1 MKRLVVCSDGTW
13 NRADAKNPTNVVKLY
28 RSVQLQD
35 GDVAQIPWYDPG
47 VGTGNAIVR
56 AIGGATGFGLTQNIE
71 DAYRFLVRNYVP
83 GDEVYLF
90 GFSRGAYTSRSLGGL
105 IRNSGILR
113 RDYEARIDDAIRLY
127 RDRKRGPYHPDVEQF
142 RGDFSHPQFRLKFI
156 GVWDT
161 VGSLGIPGNLFNRL
175 NRRLHSF
182 HDVKLSRSVQFGYQA
197 LALDEHRRTFA
208 PTLWEVQRSQA
219 GARPPDAGDIGD
231 LGGEQVVEQVWFAG
245 AHSDVGGGYSDDRL
259 SDAALRW
266 LMERAASTG
275 LVFKNGSTPSAADA
289 VEGRVHISRSGIFK
303 YLPGIDRTVGEHDDE
318 AIHET
323 VRERVRSSEY
333 GPRGLRESRFWPE
346 LTATSGGES
355 NPPR

>member
-28 RSVQLQD
+28 RGVQLQD

-47 VGTGNAIVR
+47 VGTGNRLSR

-83 GDEVYLF
+83 GDEIYLF
-90 GFSRGAYTSRSLGGL
+90 GFSRGAYTARSLGGL

-113 RDYEARIDDAIRLY
+113 RDYEARIVDAIQLY
-127 RDRKRGPYHPDVEQF
+127 RDRERGPYHPDVEQF
-142 RGDFSHPQFRLKFI
+142 RGDFSHPEFRLKFI

-161 VGSLGIPGNLFNRL
+161 VGALGIPGNLFNRL
-175 NRRLHSF
+175 NRRFHSF

-197 LALDEHRRTFA
+197 LALDEHRRTFK
-208 PTLWEVQRSQA
+208 PTLWEVQPQVPGQA
-219 GARPPDAGDIGD
+219 PADIGA
-231 LGGEQVVEQVWFAG
+231 LGGEQVVEQTWFAG

-266 LMERAASTG
+266 LMDQAAATG
-275 LVFKNGSTPSAADA
+275 LVFKSGSTPDDSDA
-289 VEGRVHISRSGIFK
+289 LAGRVHDSRSGIFK
-303 YLPGIDRTVGEHDDE
+303 YLPAYERKVGEYPDEDVHHTVGD
-318 AIHET
+318 
-323 VRERVRSSEY
+323 RVRSSDYAPE
-333 GPRGLRESRFWPE
+333 GLRKSRFWAE
-346 LTATSGGES
+346 LGGGS
-355 NPPR
+355 DGTD